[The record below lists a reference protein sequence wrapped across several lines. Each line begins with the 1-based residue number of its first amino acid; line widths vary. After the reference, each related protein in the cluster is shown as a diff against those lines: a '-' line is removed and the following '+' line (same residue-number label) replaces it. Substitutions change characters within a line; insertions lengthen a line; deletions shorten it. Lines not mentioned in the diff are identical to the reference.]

1 MKKRNV
7 VFDFD
12 STLVSNESLN
22 DILKIAL
29 GDDEEKIKLA
39 DTIVNDSMA
48 GKIPFKES
56 LDKRLKLTTIN
67 KSTIDK
73 VAKDTLNNIN
83 EGVIDLVKS
92 IDANYFIV
100 SGGFLDI
107 IKPVA
112 ELLNIKN
119 IYSNEFIFD
128 KSNNVAGVKET
139 YLLHPKGKS
148 EAIKYLKRKGIMP
161 DGETIMIGDGYTDLE
176 VLLEGT
182 CDKFICFAGVV
193 YREEVAKKATFIVKT
208 MKELK
213 NYLQK

>member
-1 MKKRNV
+1 MKKNI

-29 GDDEEKIKLA
+29 GDNKEKIKLA
-39 DTIVNDSMA
+39 DDIVNDSMA
-48 GKIPFKES
+48 GKISFKES
-56 LDKRLKLTTIN
+56 LDKRLQLATIN
-67 KSTIDK
+67 KSLINK
-73 VAKDTLNNIN
+73 VAEDTVNNIN
-83 EGVIDLVKS
+83 NGVVNLINT
-92 IDANYFIV
+92 IEANYFIV

-128 KSNNVAGVKET
+128 KNNNVVGVKDT

-148 EAIKYLKRKGIMP
+148 EAIKYLRRENIMQ
-161 DGETIMIGDGYTDLE
+161 DAETIMIGDGYTDLE
-176 VLLEGT
+176 VLLDGS
-182 CDKFICFAGVV
+182 CDKFVCFAGVV
-193 YREEVAKKATFIVKT
+193 YREEIAKQATFVAHS
-208 MKELK
+208 MEELK